1 MRYVACKKKD
11 RERMKSTRKNMAL
24 GDKTV
29 DKLREREKHPLS
41 FQSQETQTPAEWETQ
56 AHSIISIA
64 EAYKNLMPSSSFPE
78 MHCGCKG
85 LRHGNIINGKSKFVR
100 INML

>member
-1 MRYVACKKKD
+1 
-11 RERMKSTRKNMAL
+11 MAL
-24 GDKTV
+24 GDKAAE
-29 DKLREREKHPLS
+29 KSRGRENHLLG

-56 AHSIISIA
+56 AHSLISIA
-64 EAYKNLMPSSSFPE
+64 EAYKNLMPSSFFPE

-85 LRHGNIINGKSKFVR
+85 LRHGNIINGKSKFFR

>member
-1 MRYVACKKKD
+1 MRYVACNKKD

-24 GDKTV
+24 GDKAAE
-29 DKLREREKHPLS
+29 KSRERENRPLN

-64 EAYKNLMPSSSFPE
+64 EAYKNLMPSSFFPE
-78 MHCGCKG
+78 MHCGCKD
-85 LRHGNIINGKSKFVR
+85 LRHGNKINGKSKFVT

>member
-11 RERMKSTRKNMAL
+11 RERMKSTRKNMTL
-24 GDKTV
+24 GDKAAE
-29 DKLREREKHPLS
+29 KSMERENRPLN
-41 FQSQETQTPAEWETQ
+41 FQSQETQTPAEWETH

-64 EAYKNLMPSSSFPE
+64 EAYKNVMPSIVFPE

-85 LRHGNIINGKSKFVR
+85 LRCGKNIIGK
-100 INML
+100 